1 MSDPRAPARP
11 GEIRKGTVVTGP
23 MHQGNG
29 GVTEESGGRP
39 TIGDPNKLPDQGELL
54 SEGEERQWGR
64 IKGEGAIEEDE
75 EVVQSR
81 VKARSDR
88 EDPTD
93 PLGLHT
99 P

>member
-1 MSDPRAPARP
+1 MSDPRPPAKP
-11 GEIRKGTVVTGP
+11 GEIRKGTVVAGP
-23 MHQGNG
+23 MHGSGTAQD
-29 GVTEESGGRP
+29 SGGRP
-39 TIGDPNKLPDQGELL
+39 TIGDPNKLPDAGDLL

-64 IKGEGAIEEDE
+64 IKGEGAVDEDE
-75 EVVQSR
+75 ETVQSR
-81 VKARSDR
+81 VRERAGG